1 MVRVMVF
8 ILIAALWA
16 TADDE
21 PVPATRPARE
31 AMAVEAGATVV
42 LTGRRDQRFSDALR
56 IAYRRCL
63 MLAAT
68 RLDPQL
74 GRLGEKARGALAE
87 RIENRWH
94 HIFIRAE
101 VPKMSTDRGRL
112 SISVRCHLDRRRL
125 AETLAPQQA
134 KRVVLIT
141 GPSKAARHL
150 ERQVAQRLTAAGYR
164 TLPVI
169 ALAPKTVPLWR
180 KAADR
185 KTLGILFLHADK
197 AKIHRVVHGRISTST
212 TGQLVIRNPLFTCTA
227 SVTWRLVDATTGKI
241 EQARSLSA
249 AAERLSRVGAE
260 TSAVDGLAA
269 KLAGELIKILRK
281 RAELKENLE
290 TIYVRVTG
298 VRFSE
303 LRRVTDLL
311 TRQASVKRQWL
322 MYFTHQTGM
331 FAVQLADGSKPVKL
345 IEDFR
350 RVGLKILERK
360 GSEWSCEIVKPA
372 ASPPPR
378 QP

>member
-1 MVRVMVF
+1 
-8 ILIAALWA
+8 
-16 TADDE
+16 
-21 PVPATRPARE
+21 
-31 AMAVEAGATVV
+31 MAVEAGATVV
-42 LTGRRDQRFSDALR
+42 LTGRRDQRFSDALQ

-68 RLDPQL
+68 QLDPQL
-74 GRLGEKARGALAE
+74 GRLGEKARTALAE

-94 HIFIRAE
+94 HIFIKAE
-101 VPKMSTDRGRL
+101 VLKMSTDRGRL
-112 SISVRCHLDRRRL
+112 SIRVRCHLDRRIL

-141 GPSKAARHL
+141 GPPKAARHL

-169 ALAPKTVPLWR
+169 ALAPEAVPLWR

-185 KTLGILFLHADK
+185 KTLGIFFLYADK
-197 AKIHRVVHGRISTST
+197 AKVHRVVHGRVSIST
-212 TGQLVIRNPLFTCTA
+212 TGQLVVRRPLFTCTA
-227 SVTWRLVDATTGKI
+227 SVVWRLIDATTGKI

-249 AAERLSRVGAE
+249 AADGLSRVAAE

-269 KLAGELIKILRK
+269 KLAGELIGIFRK
-281 RAELKENLE
+281 HAELKEDLK

-311 TRQASVKRQWL
+311 TRRPSVQRQWL

-331 FAVQLADGSKPVKL
+331 FAVQLADGSKPAALAK
-345 IEDFR
+345 DFR

-360 GSEWSCEIVKPA
+360 GSEWSCEIVEPA
-372 ASPPPR
+372 VPPPPR
-378 QP
+378 P